1 MKRPE
6 DYDRDY
12 PPLLKLLLF
21 VGRPMGLTFVPQ
33 HNVQVINRMGRYAG
47 VKGPGLMYYNRF
59 TETLGPLVF
68 IGGQIR
74 EYELDNIISRDVL
87 PVTMSV
93 SATVAYDPAMGQEL
107 ASVLTRIPREAYV
120 GIAGTYVRWGLLAA
134 ANEFTAT
141 ELTRHDVRAQIE
153 NAVRDRANAEL
164 AFLGLK
170 IMGKLRITRV
180 QLPVTLSERHETI
193 AQRRANILSGGDFH
207 PVEYRRALVS
217 EVIEHLARSGG
228 AESFLNF
235 GEMLDSYAAEK
246 SPPTSQPRLTDA
258 PNVIEQPARL
268 EDGRA
273 PLDAPPPKP
282 ADQAD
287 TPPPPNRRNRSRL

>member
-1 MKRPE
+1 MTKPE
-6 DYDRDY
+6 DYDRDF
-12 PPLLKLLLF
+12 PPLLRLLLF
-21 VGRPMGLTFVPQ
+21 LGRPLGLTFVPQ
-33 HNVQVINRMGRYAG
+33 HNVQVINRMGKYAG

-74 EYELDNIISRDVL
+74 EYELDNIIARDVL
-87 PVTMSV
+87 PVTMHV
-93 SATVAYDPAMGQEL
+93 SATVAYDPALGAQL

-120 GIAGTYVRWGLLAA
+120 GIAGTYIRWGLLAA

-141 ELTRHDVRAQIE
+141 ELTRHDVRAQLE
-153 NAVRDRANAEL
+153 HAVRERANAEL
-164 AFLGLK
+164 EFLGLK

-180 QLPVTLSERHETI
+180 QLPATLTERHETI

-217 EVIEHLARSGG
+217 EVIEHLARGGG

-235 GEMLDSYAAEK
+235 GEMLDNYAAEK
-246 SPPTSQPRLTDA
+246 SPPAAAPPRLTDQS
-258 PNVIEQPARL
+258 NVIEQP
-268 EDGRA
+268 
-273 PLDAPPPKP
+273 PLLDDRRPPVEAPPPKP
-282 ADQAD
+282 ADEAD
-287 TPPPPNRRNRSRL
+287 PPQPPNRRRSRL

>member
-1 MKRPE
+1 MKKPE

-12 PPLLKLLLF
+12 PPLLRLLLF
-21 VGRPMGLTFVPQ
+21 LGRPMGLTFVPQ
-33 HNVQVINRMGRYAG
+33 HNVQVINRMGKYAG
-47 VKGPGLMYYNRF
+47 VKGPGLMYYNKF

-74 EYELDNIISRDVL
+74 EYELDNIIARDVL
-87 PVTMSV
+87 PVTMHV
-93 SATVAYDPAMGQEL
+93 SGTIAYDPAMGQEL

-120 GIAGTYVRWGLLAA
+120 GIAGTYIRWGLLAA
-134 ANEFTAT
+134 ANAFTAT
-141 ELTRHDVRAQIE
+141 ELTRQDVRAQIE

-164 AFLGLK
+164 AFLGIK

-180 QLPVTLSERHETI
+180 TLPATLAERHETI
-193 AQRRANILSGGDFH
+193 AQRRANILSGADFH

-235 GEMLDSYAAEK
+235 GEMLDSFAAEK
-246 SPPTSQPRLTDA
+246 SPPSVAAQPRLTDMSK
-258 PNVIEQPARL
+258 VIEQPPLLDDR
-268 EDGRA
+268 RP

-287 TPPPPNRRNRSRL
+287 PPPPPNRRSRL

>member
-1 MKRPE
+1 MKQPE
-6 DYDRDY
+6 DYDRDL
-12 PPLLKLLLF
+12 PPLMRLLLF

-33 HNVQVINRMGRYAG
+33 HNVRVINRMGKYAG

-87 PVTMSV
+87 PVTMHV
-93 SATVAYDPAMGQEL
+93 SATVAYDPNRGVEL

-120 GIAGTYVRWGLLAA
+120 GIAGTYIRWGLLAA
-134 ANEFTAT
+134 ANAFTAT
-141 ELTRHDVRAQIE
+141 ELTRADVRAQIE
-153 NAVRDRANAEL
+153 DAVRDRANSETEY
-164 AFLGLK
+164 LGLR

-180 QLPVTLSERHETI
+180 TLPATLADRHATI
-193 AQRRANILSGGDFH
+193 AQRRANILAGADFE

-217 EVIEHLARSGG
+217 EVIEHLAHSGG

-246 SPPTSQPRLTDA
+246 PPRAGTPRITNVSSVVDQP
-258 PNVIEQPARL
+258 PQL
-268 EDGRA
+268 EDRRPAGD
-273 PLDAPPPKP
+273 LTPPAKPPDP
-282 ADQAD
+282 ADA
-287 TPPPPNRRNRSRL
+287 PPPNRRNRSRL